1 MPVSTSAASISE
13 RRDDSC
19 GAGLAD
25 PGHALNAAD
34 RGDIADEIEVSVA
47 LIAAD
52 EPARPSA

>member
-1 MPVSTSAASISE
+1 MPASTSAAPIFE
-13 RRDDSC
+13 RRDGS
-19 GAGLAD
+19 GSAGLTD
-25 PGHALNAAD
+25 PGHALDAAD